1 MSKDESFLANLLKI
15 WSRQCITIVMMM
27 LFVLLPLSFIITLA
41 KVVPV
46 VERWDE
52 GKSDLQVNDR

>member
-1 MSKDESFLANLLKI
+1 MHYYYYDDAFCSAAS
-15 WSRQCITIVMMM
+15 
-27 LFVLLPLSFIITLA
+27 LSFIITLA